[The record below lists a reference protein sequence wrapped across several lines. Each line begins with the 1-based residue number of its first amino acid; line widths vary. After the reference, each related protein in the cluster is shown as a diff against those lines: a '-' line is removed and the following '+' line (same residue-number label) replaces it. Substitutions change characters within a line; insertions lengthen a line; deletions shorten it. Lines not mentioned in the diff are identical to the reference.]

1 MILQSRLFGSAA
13 LVLALALASGCATTE
28 QVEEVRAIAV
38 QAQETA
44 NQALAAAQ
52 RAEATAQSANATATA
67 ASNKVDALEAQ
78 MNRMFRRSM
87 LK

>member
-1 MILQSRLFGSAA
+1 MIHKSRVIASAA
-13 LVLALALASGCATTE
+13 AVLAVALASGCATTE
-28 QVEEVRAIAV
+28 QVEEVRVIAV

-52 RAEATAQSANATATA
+52 RAEATAQSANANATA